1 MYWTVVEHP
10 YWCYKTPLKLSVNIM
25 NNENVYAATGTKP
38 WCETIKT
45 RRLRWFGHVI
55 RLPEDTP
62 VKKALAYAKE
72 NYKRTKGRPLTTWIS
87 MMTKQLSSDCKLTW
101 EERSM

>member
-1 MYWTVVEHP
+1 
-10 YWCYKTPLKLSVNIM
+10 M
-25 NNENVYAATGTKP
+25 NNENVYTATGTKP

-62 VKKALAYAKE
+62 VKGTSLCQRKLQKS
-72 NYKRTKGRPLTTWIS
+72 KR
-87 MMTKQLSSDCKLTW
+87 
-101 EERSM
+101 